1 MRTKSS
7 LYTINAQLCYNITQ
21 NKRNMSMN
29 QRTISQA
36 VEVVGIGLHK
46 GEPIKLRLEPLGVD
60 AGIVFYRED
69 LALSIPL
76 TPSAVVDTQMA
87 TVIGSEK
94 GTIST
99 IEHFL
104 SAVYAYGIDNMRVVV
119 NGNEMPIMDGS
130 AASFCLLLDEA
141 GVEEQDAAK
150 QIIRV
155 KKAVEVRDGDKF
167 VRVEPSDKVTF
178 DFEIDFAHPVI
189 GQQSQ
194 SYSFGTKPFIE
205 EIARARTFGFAR
217 DIQYL
222 QSINLA
228 LGASLN
234 NAIGL
239 DDEKVLNPE
248 GLRFDNEFARHKIL
262 DAMGD
267 MMVTGHNL
275 LGAYSSFAGSHKLNH
290 ELTVALLADPAN
302 YEMVSLNR
310 VQSREF
316 AKSFA

>member
-1 MRTKSS
+1 
-7 LYTINAQLCYNITQ
+7 
-21 NKRNMSMN
+21 MN
-29 QRTISQA
+29 QRTIRKA

-46 GEPIKLRLEPLGVD
+46 GEPIKLRLEPLGAD

-76 TPSAVVDTQMA
+76 SPSSVIETKMA
-87 TVIGSEK
+87 TVIGSDK
-94 GTIST
+94 GYIST

-104 SAVYAYGIDNMRVVV
+104 SAVYAYGIDNMRVIV

-130 AASFCLLLDEA
+130 ASSFCILLDEA
-141 GVEEQDAAK
+141 GIEEQEAPK
-150 QIIRV
+150 RV
-155 KKAVEVRDGDKF
+155 LRIKKMVEVVEGEKF
-167 VRVEPSDKVTF
+167 VRLEPSSEVTF
-178 DFEIDFAHPVI
+178 DFEIDFEHPVI

-194 SYSFGTKPFIE
+194 SYSFGTKSFTE
-205 EIARARTFGFAR
+205 EISRARTFGFAR

-239 DDEKVLNPE
+239 DDERVLNPE
-248 GLRFDNEFARHKIL
+248 GLRFENEFARHKIL

-267 MMVTGHNL
+267 LMVTGHNI

-290 ELTVALLADPAN
+290 ELTVKLLSDRAN
-302 YEMVSLNR
+302 YEMVTLNSA
-310 VQSREF
+310 QSREF

>member
-1 MRTKSS
+1 MTKNS
-7 LYTINAQLCYNITQ
+7 QLCYNIVLK
-21 NKRNMSMN
+21 NKGIIDMN
-29 QRTISQA
+29 QRTISQP

-46 GEPIKLRLEPLGVD
+46 GEPIKLRLEPLGID

-76 TPSAVVDTQMA
+76 APSSVIDTQMA
-87 TVIGSEK
+87 TVVGSDK
-94 GTIST
+94 GFIST

-130 AASFCLLLDEA
+130 ASSFCLLLDEA
-141 GVEEQDAAK
+141 GIQEQEVAK
-150 QIIRV
+150 QVIRI
-155 KKAVEVRDGDKF
+155 KKRVEVVEGDKF
-167 VRVEPSDKVTF
+167 VRLEPSDEVTF
-178 DFEIDFAHPVI
+178 EFEIDFEHPVI
-189 GQQSQ
+189 GRQSQ
-194 SYSFGTKPFIE
+194 SYSFGTKPYIE

-248 GLRFDNEFARHKIL
+248 GLRFENEFARHKIL

-267 MMVTGHNL
+267 MMVMGHNV

-290 ELTVALLADPAN
+290 ELTVKLLSDTAN
-302 YEMVSLNR
+302 YEMVALNKA
-310 VQSREF
+310 QSREF

>member
-1 MRTKSS
+1 
-7 LYTINAQLCYNITQ
+7 
-21 NKRNMSMN
+21 MN
-29 QRTISQA
+29 QRTIQQS

-46 GEPIKLRLEPLGVD
+46 GEPIKLRLEPLGVN
-60 AGIVFYRED
+60 AGIIFYRED

-76 TPSAVVDTQMA
+76 SPSSVIDTQMA

-94 GTIST
+94 GYIST

-130 AASFCLLLDEA
+130 ASSFCLLLDEA
-141 GVEEQDAAK
+141 GIHEQEVAKEVIRIKKSVE
-150 QIIRV
+150 I
-155 KKAVEVRDGDKF
+155 RDGDKF
-167 VRVEPSDKVTF
+167 VRLNPSDEVSF
-178 DFEIDFAHPVI
+178 DFEHPVI
-189 GQQSQ
+189 GRQSQ
-194 SYSFGTKPFIE
+194 AYSFGTKPFIE

-267 MMVTGHNL
+267 MMVTGHNI

-290 ELTVALLADPAN
+290 ELTVKLLADTAN
-302 YEMVSLNR
+302 YEMVALNR
-310 VQSREF
+310 AQSREF

>member
-1 MRTKSS
+1 
-7 LYTINAQLCYNITQ
+7 
-21 NKRNMSMN
+21 MN

-46 GEPIKLRLEPLGVD
+46 GEPIRLRLEPLGTD

-69 LALSIPL
+69 LALTIPL
-76 TPSAVVDTQMA
+76 SPSAVVDTQMA
-87 TVIGSEK
+87 TVIGNEK

-104 SAVYAYGIDNMRVVV
+104 SAVYAYGIDNMRVVLD
-119 NGNEMPIMDGS
+119 GNEVPIMDGS

-141 GVEEQDAAK
+141 GIKEQDVPK
-150 QIIRV
+150 QIIRI
-155 KKAVEVRDGDKF
+155 KKTVEVRDGEKF
-167 VRVEPSDKVTF
+167 VRLDPSDSVTF
-178 DFEIDFAHPVI
+178 DFEIDFEHPVI
-189 GQQSQ
+189 GRQSQ
-194 SYSFGTKPFIE
+194 VYSFGTKPFLE

-239 DDEKVLNPE
+239 DDEKILNPE
-248 GLRFDNEFARHKIL
+248 GLRFENEFARHKVL

-290 ELTVALLADPAN
+290 ELTVALLSDTAN
-302 YEMVSLNR
+302 YEMVSLSK

-316 AKSFA
+316 IKSFA

>member
-1 MRTKSS
+1 
-7 LYTINAQLCYNITQ
+7 
-21 NKRNMSMN
+21 MN
-29 QRTISQA
+29 QRTIKKP

-46 GEPIKLRLEPLGVD
+46 GEPIKLRLEPLGTD

-76 TPSAVVDTQMA
+76 SPSVVVDTQMA
-87 TVIGSEK
+87 TVIGAKSSLGEM

-104 SAVYAYGIDNMRVVV
+104 SAIYAYGIDNLRVVV

-141 GVEEQDAAK
+141 GVKEQDAPK
-150 QIIRV
+150 EILRV
-155 KKAVEVRDGDKF
+155 KRAVEVRDGDKF
-167 VRVEPSDKVTF
+167 VRLEPSSRAIF
-178 DFEIDFAHPVI
+178 NFEIDFEHPVI
-189 GQQSQ
+189 GRQSQ
-194 SYSFGTKPFIE
+194 SYSFGTKPFVE

-248 GLRFDNEFARHKIL
+248 GLRYYNEFARHKIL

-267 MMVTGHNL
+267 MMVTGHNI

-290 ELTVALLADPAN
+290 ELTVALLANRAN
-302 YEMVSLNR
+302 YEIVSLTRN
-310 VQSREF
+310 QSREF

>member
-1 MRTKSS
+1 
-7 LYTINAQLCYNITQ
+7 
-21 NKRNMSMN
+21 MN
-29 QRTISQA
+29 QRTIKKP

-76 TPSAVVDTQMA
+76 QPSSVIDTKMA

-94 GTIST
+94 GFIST

-104 SAVYAYGIDNMRVVV
+104 SALYAYGIDNLRVVV

-130 AASFCLLLDEA
+130 ASPFCLLLDEA
-141 GVEEQDAAK
+141 GIQEQSVAK
-150 QIIRV
+150 QLIRI
-155 KKAVEVRDGDKF
+155 KRPVEVRDGDKF
-167 VRVEPSDKVTF
+167 VRLEPSDKVTF
-178 DFEIDFAHPVI
+178 DFEIDFEHPAI
-189 GQQSQ
+189 GRQSQ
-194 SYSFGTKPFIE
+194 HYSFGTNSFID
-205 EIARARTFGFAR
+205 EISRARTFGFAR

-248 GLRFDNEFARHKIL
+248 GLRFDNEFVRHKIL

-267 MMVTGHNL
+267 LMVMGHNV

-290 ELTVALLADPAN
+290 ELTLKLLSDAKN
-302 YEMVSLNR
+302 YEMITFKGTESHN
-310 VQSREF
+310 F

>member
-1 MRTKSS
+1 
-7 LYTINAQLCYNITQ
+7 
-21 NKRNMSMN
+21 MN
-29 QRTISQA
+29 QRTIRES

-46 GEPIKLRLEPLGVD
+46 GEPIKLRLEPLGID

-76 TPSAVVDTQMA
+76 NPSSVIDTQMA
-87 TVIGSEK
+87 TVIGTDK
-94 GTIST
+94 GVIST

-141 GVEEQDAAK
+141 GIKEQEALK
-150 QIIRV
+150 KIIRV
-155 KKAVEVRDGDKF
+155 KKAVEVRDGAKF
-167 VRVEPSDKVTF
+167 VRLEPSSTVTF
-178 DFEIDFAHPVI
+178 DFEIDFEHPVI
-189 GQQSQ
+189 GRQSQ
-194 SYSFGTKPFIE
+194 AYGFGTQPFIQ

-222 QSINLA
+222 QSMNLA

-248 GLRFDNEFARHKIL
+248 GLRFTNEFARHKIL

-267 MMVTGHNL
+267 MMVLGHNV

-290 ELTVALLADPAN
+290 LLTVELLSNPAN
-302 YEMVSLNR
+302 YEMVTLNS
-310 VQSREF
+310 VKSREF

>member
-1 MRTKSS
+1 
-7 LYTINAQLCYNITQ
+7 
-21 NKRNMSMN
+21 MN

-36 VEVVGIGLHK
+36 VEVIGIGLHK
-46 GEPIKLRLEPLGVD
+46 GEPIKLRLEPLGTN

-76 TPSAVVDTQMA
+76 SPSAVVDTQMA
-87 TVIGSEK
+87 TVIGGKKTNSNEH

-119 NGNEMPIMDGS
+119 DGNEMPIMDGS

-141 GVEEQDAAK
+141 GITEQDVPK
-150 QIIRV
+150 QIIRI

-167 VRVEPSDKVTF
+167 VRVEPSNRVTF
-178 DFEIDFAHPVI
+178 DFEIDFEHPVI
-189 GQQSQ
+189 GRQSQ
-194 SYSFGTKPFIE
+194 AYSFGTKPFLE
-205 EIARARTFGFAR
+205 EIARARTFGFVR

-239 DDEKVLNPE
+239 DDAKVLNPE
-248 GLRFDNEFARHKIL
+248 GLRFENEFARHKIL

-267 MMVTGHNL
+267 MMVTGHNI

-290 ELTVALLADPAN
+290 ELTVALLADRAN
-302 YEMVSLNR
+302 YEMVSLSR